1 MIAMRKPREMSYE
14 DKFFHK
20 LLNSDDLR
28 KEKELLGS
36 FFKKPVWWLIKSIK
50 KTAPK
55 FKNTS
60 LAKCAFCGNSTK
72 KRGQCLKNILK
83 VVRMAKKKRRLQTFT
98 CPGNLSGFCL
108 PVAQGG
114 KIYGYI
120 GACQLDAKMPDQ
132 ALGLFENFMNTL
144 IKDIQKDLELSKL
157 CETIR
162 PRAIALSTVHTI
174 HRLISSTL
182 DMDELLP
189 RIARL
194 CMQVM
199 QANRCSVKLLDKERG
214 ILKPVTTIDL
224 RTKRKLHPK
233 ELRVGKGVPGKAV
246 KAEKVLKGSNYLS
259 VPLIDEDVI
268 GVITVYDKI
277 NNKAF
282 TQFDQEIMMTIAE
295 QAVIAIKNAQLYRE
309 QENLAINSIKS
320 LATILD
326 TRGPAAFIP
335 RTAFV
340 KLVIEIGR
348 EMALSEPEIR
358 SLQFAAL
365 LHDAGQ
371 LFVPDEILSKPAKL
385 TGEEYRLIREHPA
398 KGAKMFEP
406 TKYLKPVI
414 PIILHHHENYD
425 GSGYPN
431 KLKGSQIPLGARI
444 MAVVSAFL
452 AMITPRAYRVTRTM
466 EEAKQEILRNSGVQF
481 DPRVVAAFMKILNK
495 KEVQQIIEE
504 EYDSGTEQGPK
515 GSNIF

>member
-1 MIAMRKPREMSYE
+1 MQKSREISYE
-14 DKFFHK
+14 DKFFDK
-20 LLNSDDLR
+20 LLNSDDLK
-28 KEKELLGS
+28 KEKEILGS
-36 FFKKPVWWLIKSIK
+36 SFKKPIWWMIKSIK
-50 KTAPK
+50 KTAPR
-55 FKNTS
+55 FKDTS
-60 LAKCAFCGNSTK
+60 MAGCVSCSKSTK
-72 KRGQCLKNILK
+72 KRGLCSRNLLRI
-83 VVRMAKKKRRLQTFT
+83 VRKAKKTGKIQVFT
-98 CPGNLSGFCL
+98 CPCDLSGFCM
-108 PVAQGG
+108 PIAQGG

-120 GACQLDAKMPDQ
+120 GMCHLDIKIPDQ
-132 ALGLFENFMNTL
+132 ALKLFMNFMNTL
-144 IKDIQKDLELSKL
+144 IKDTQKELELSKL
-157 CETIR
+157 YETIR

-182 DMDELLP
+182 DLDELLP
-189 RIARL
+189 RIGRL

-224 RTKRKLHPK
+224 RSKRKLYPK
-233 ELRVGKGVPGKAV
+233 ELRVGKGVPGRAV
-246 KAEKVLKGSNYLS
+246 KLEKVLKGSNYLS
-259 VPLIDEDVI
+259 VPLIDEEVI
-268 GVITVYDKI
+268 GVITIYDKI
-277 NNKAF
+277 NNKSF

-295 QAVIAIKNAQLYRE
+295 QAVIAIKNAQMYRE

-326 TRGPAAFIP
+326 TRGPTAFIP

-340 KLVIEIGR
+340 KIVIEIGR
-348 EMALSEPEIR
+348 EVGLSDPEIR

-371 LFVPDEILSKPAKL
+371 LFVPDEILSKPTKL
-385 TGEEYRLIREHPA
+385 TGEEYSLIKEHPA

-406 TKYLKPVI
+406 TKYLKPAI

-431 KLKGSQIPLGARI
+431 QLKGNQIPLGARI

-452 AMITPRAYRVTRTM
+452 AMVTPRSYRVTRTV
-466 EEAKQEILRNSGVQF
+466 EEAKQEILRNSGAQF
-481 DPRVVAAFMKILNK
+481 DPKVVAAFIKILQK

-504 EYDSGTEQGPK
+504 EYSSGIEQSPK
-515 GSNIF
+515 GSDIF